1 MPAGADREMTTNEPS
16 SEAAAT
22 LPTDGAA
29 GRIAGAVDRVA
40 AGLARHWLAVF
51 NTIVAVFVF
60 VPFLAPVLMH
70 LGSTT
75 TCAPC
80 TAAGRLIYLVYS
92 PFCHQLPER
101 SYFLFGPQK
110 TYGLNE
116 LEARGVLPA
125 GLNILQRQFLRYQGA
140 PDLGYK
146 VALCERDTA
155 IFGSLLLG
163 GLLFGLARSILHRR
177 GREVP
182 RLPVWAYLL
191 ALAPIAIDGVTQLI
205 GLRESNWVLRTLTGA
220 IFGLATVWLA
230 YPYVQE
236 AMADVLRTSQEGKA
250 SGARRDVR
258 TGQNPPRML

>member
-1 MPAGADREMTTNEPS
+1 MPAGADPEMTTEES
-16 SEAAAT
+16 RSKVAAT
-22 LPTDGAA
+22 IPADGAA
-29 GRIAGAVDRVA
+29 GRISGAVDRVA
-40 AGLARHWLAVF
+40 AGLAKHWLAVF
-51 NTIVAVFVF
+51 NTIVAVFVA

-70 LGSTT
+70 LGSTRS
-75 TCAPC
+75 CAPC
-80 TAAGRLIYLVYS
+80 TAAGRVIYVVYS

-110 TYGLNE
+110 TYALNE

-146 VALCERDTA
+146 VALCERDIA

-191 ALAPIAIDGVTQLI
+191 ALAPIAIDGVSQLI
-205 GLRESNWVLRTLTGA
+205 GLRQSNWVLRSITGA
-220 IFGLATVWLA
+220 LFGLATVWLA

-236 AMADVLRTSQEGKA
+236 AMDDVVRTSRGEKA